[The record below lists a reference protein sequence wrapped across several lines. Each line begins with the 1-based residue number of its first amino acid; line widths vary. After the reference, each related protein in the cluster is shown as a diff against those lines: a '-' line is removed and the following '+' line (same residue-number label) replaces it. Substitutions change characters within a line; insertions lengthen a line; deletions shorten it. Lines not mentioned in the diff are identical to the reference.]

1 MTTEKR
7 GLEYAGAHIFLQ
19 KRFVCFEKDFYLCS
33 PFTGTGLPVGKSSF
47 IAEHEDRES
56 DTARVSGRL
65 KREGKKPENIFTN
78 ILEF

>member
-1 MTTEKR
+1 MTTEKKGFR
-7 GLEYAGAHIFLQ
+7 IYGSADFLQ

-33 PFTGTGLPVGKSSF
+33 PLRGAGLPVGKSSF

-65 KREGKKPENIFTN
+65 KRERKKPENIFTN